1 MPFDGIAIKA
11 LVEELNSRLLDAR
24 IDKIHQPEK
33 DELLLTTRHPRI
45 GTHRLLIS
53 ANARW
58 SRMHITE
65 ARKPNPTIP
74 SSFCM
79 LLRKYLEGGKI
90 KAIRQVDFERI
101 VHIDIEALDEFQEW
115 KSKILVCEFMGR
127 HSNIILI
134 NPESRIILDA
144 IKRYGS
150 DLSSYR
156 EVLPGKE
163 YIDPPSQDKINPL
176 EIDYEALVQKI
187 WQQDNSQALS
197 SALFQSCTGISPFL
211 AKEICWS
218 AGLEPNIPV
227 EECGEYEFTSMYH
240 RLKSL
245 LMDVSSGKTKP
256 CILYQD
262 NRPVEFCPY
271 RPASE
276 SYRIMDSFNT
286 ACDTFF
292 TSKLDYLRLES
303 MKTNL
308 SRNVKTILD
317 KAYKKLFFQSGDL
330 NKAEKSEQYRIWGEL
345 ITSYSHQFKKGD
357 TSAILNDF
365 YTGEPVS
372 IELDPRYTPMQNAQK
387 YFKIYNKSRKAIKHL
402 EVLMAQNQ
410 EEIDYLESVLVAL
423 QQAESPAA
431 IDEIIEELE
440 SEKYIKGAGKKRSRQ
455 AHQARSIPRKFLS
468 SDGLDILVGRNNRQN
483 DFLSLKMAERSDLW
497 LHTKNIPGTHVIV
510 KLPKH
515 IKTIHDV
522 PDATL
527 EEAALLAAHYSKAEQ
542 SEKVEV
548 DYTFRSNVKK
558 PGGAR
563 PGMVIYENY
572 WTVMINPQEE
582 RINALLQAEIK
593 EGQVPSP
600 G

>member
-11 LVEELNSRLLDAR
+11 VTEELNSSLLDAR

-33 DELLLTTRHPRI
+33 DELLLTTRHPKF

-58 SRMHITE
+58 SRMHMTE
-65 ARKPNPTIP
+65 ARKTNPKVP
-74 SSFCM
+74 PSFCM

-90 KAIRQVDFERI
+90 KSIRQVDFERI
-101 VHIDIEALDEFQEW
+101 VHIDIEALDEFREW

-134 NPESRIILDA
+134 NPENRIILDG

-150 DLSSYR
+150 DLSSFR

-163 YIDPPSQDKINPL
+163 YIDPPSQDKLNPL
-176 EIDYEALVQKI
+176 DIDYEALVQKI
-187 WQQDNSQALS
+187 WEQDSNIILS

-211 AKEICWS
+211 AKEICMS
-218 AGLEPNIPV
+218 VGLDPNIPV
-227 EECGEYEFTSMYH
+227 EECGEYELTAIFR
-240 RLKSL
+240 RLKAL
-245 LMDVSSGKTKP
+245 LIDVGKGQTQP
-256 CILYQD
+256 TVIYNE

-271 RPASE
+271 NPASGT
-276 SYRIMDSFNT
+276 YKTFDSFNI
-286 ACDTFF
+286 ACDTFY

-308 SRNVKTILD
+308 SRNIKTILD
-317 KAYKKLFFQSGDL
+317 KAYKKLFFQTGDL
-330 NKAEKSEQYRIWGEL
+330 SNAEENEKYRIWGEL
-345 ITSYSHQFKKGD
+345 ITAYSYQFSKGD
-357 TSAILNDF
+357 TLAVLNDF
-365 YTGEPVS
+365 YTEEQVS

-402 EVLMAQNQ
+402 EGLMNRNR
-410 EEIDYLESVLVAL
+410 EEIDYLESILVAI
-423 QQAESPAA
+423 QQAESPDE

-440 SEKYIKGAGKKRSRQ
+440 NENYVKGQIKRRSRPN
-455 AHQARSIPRKFLS
+455 RSIPRRFIS
-468 SDGLDILVGRNNRQN
+468 SDGMEILVGRNNRQN
-483 DFLSLKMAERSDLW
+483 DILSIKMAERTDLW
-497 LHTKNIPGTHVIV
+497 LHTKNIPGTHVII
-510 KLPKH
+510 KLPRQ
-515 IKTIHDV
+515 IKSIQDM

-527 EEAALLAAHYSKAEQ
+527 EESALLAAHFSKAEQ

-572 WTVMINPQEE
+572 WTILVNPQEE
-582 RINALLQAEIK
+582 RIKKLLEAEIK
-593 EGQVPSP
+593 ET
-600 G
+600 

>member
-1 MPFDGIAIKA
+1 MPFDGMAIKA

-33 DELLLTTRHPRI
+33 DELLLTTRHPKI

-65 ARKPNPTIP
+65 ARKPNPAIP
-74 SSFCM
+74 PSFCM

-90 KAIRQVDFERI
+90 KSIRQVDFERI
-101 VHIDIEALDEFQEW
+101 VYIDIEALDEFREW

-134 NPESRIILDA
+134 NPETRIILDA

-163 YIDPPSQDKINPL
+163 YIDPPSQDKLNPL

-187 WQQDNSQALS
+187 WQQDNSKTLS
-197 SALFQSCTGISPFL
+197 SALFQACTGISPF
-211 AKEICWS
+211 AAREICLS
-218 AGLEPNIPV
+218 AGLNPDVAV
-227 EECGEYEFTSMYH
+227 EECGEYELTTMYR
-240 RLKSL
+240 RLKAL
-245 LMDVSSGKTKP
+245 LIDVSTGKTQP
-256 CILYQD
+256 SILYLE
-262 NRPVEFCPY
+262 NRPVDFCPY
-271 RPASE
+271 LPASGT
-276 SYRIMDSFNT
+276 YKILDSFNT
-286 ACDTFF
+286 ACDIFY

-308 SRNVKTILD
+308 SRNIKVILD
-317 KAYKKLFFQSGDL
+317 KAYKKQFFQTGDL
-330 NKAEKSEQYRIWGEL
+330 SKAEENEQYRIWGEL
-345 ITSYSHQFKKGD
+345 ITAYSHQFKKGD
-357 TSAILNDF
+357 TSTILNDF
-365 YTGEPVS
+365 YTGEQVN
-372 IELDPRYTPMQNAQK
+372 IELDPRYTPVQNAQK

-402 EVLMAQNQ
+402 ESLMARNQ
-410 EEIDYLESVLVAL
+410 GEIDYLESVLISL
-423 QQAESPAA
+423 QQAETPAA

-440 SEKYIKGAGKKRSRQ
+440 NEKYVKGQLKKRSRQ
-455 AHQARSIPRKFLS
+455 ARSIPRRFMS
-468 SDGLDILVGRNNRQN
+468 SDGLEILVGRNNRQN
-483 DFLSLKMAERSDLW
+483 DLLTLKVAERSDLW

-515 IKTIHDV
+515 MKSIHDV
-522 PDATL
+522 PDTTL

-548 DYTFRSNVKK
+548 DYTFRTNVKK

-572 WTVMINPQEE
+572 WTILVNPQGD
-582 RINALLQAEIK
+582 RIKTLLESEIK
-593 EGQVPSP
+593 EL
-600 G
+600 